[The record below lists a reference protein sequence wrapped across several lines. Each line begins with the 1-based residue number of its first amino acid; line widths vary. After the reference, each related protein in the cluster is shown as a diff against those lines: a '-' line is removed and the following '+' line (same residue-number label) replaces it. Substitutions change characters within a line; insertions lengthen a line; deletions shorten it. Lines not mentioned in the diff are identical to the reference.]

1 MHRFYCNHAIFG
13 RIVVHC
19 CLIMFVLQLQFNW
32 SGTVRVPAL
41 CQYAHKLAFLASQS
55 LQASPQ
61 GEATRKIE
69 RTLYFL

>member
-1 MHRFYCNHAIFG
+1 MLCRQFYLNHP
-13 RIVVHC
+13 
-19 CLIMFVLQLQFNW
+19 LKSMFDPFTNKFQFNW

-55 LQASPQ
+55 MQAAPQ
-61 GEATRKIE
+61 GQMARRIE